1 MVEGK
6 LEDVFWGISTKIN
19 AAGMVVWVYSGVR
32 PRAKWIVCFN
42 DKQQMSGDVSSEEES
57 PQPNTVASQPGAY
70 H

>member
-1 MVEGK
+1 MVKGK

-19 AAGMVVWVYSGVR
+19 AAGMAVWVCSGVR

-42 DKQQMSGDVSSEEES
+42 DKQQMSGDVSLEEES
-57 PQPNTVASQPGAY
+57 PQPNTAASQPGAY